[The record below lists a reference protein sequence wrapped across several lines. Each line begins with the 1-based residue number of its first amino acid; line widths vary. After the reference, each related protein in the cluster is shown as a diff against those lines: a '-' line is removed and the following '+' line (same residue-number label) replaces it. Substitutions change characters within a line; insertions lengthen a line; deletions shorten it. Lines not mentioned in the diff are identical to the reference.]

1 MDHATHTNL
10 SRPHGEADHNLRWAA
25 NMLRL
30 WALCGK
36 PACRRARSCRRD
48 PDACLARY
56 APLVPEDVRG
66 AVALM
71 AEGKRYG
78 LSYDEV
84 RADAGPEI
92 AAFEGWIARVGCAVR
107 PAIADEARL

>member
-1 MDHATHTNL
+1 MESNATAHQIT
-10 SRPHGEADHNLRWAA
+10 RLRWAA
-25 NMLRL
+25 NMLGL

-36 PACRRARSCRRD
+36 PACRRAQSCRRD

-56 APLVPEDVRG
+56 APFVPGDVRS

-78 LSYDEV
+78 LSYAEV
-84 RADAGPEI
+84 RADAGAEI
-92 AAFEGWIARVGCAVR
+92 AAFEGWRARIGHAVR
-107 PAIADEARL
+107 PAIPDEGRL